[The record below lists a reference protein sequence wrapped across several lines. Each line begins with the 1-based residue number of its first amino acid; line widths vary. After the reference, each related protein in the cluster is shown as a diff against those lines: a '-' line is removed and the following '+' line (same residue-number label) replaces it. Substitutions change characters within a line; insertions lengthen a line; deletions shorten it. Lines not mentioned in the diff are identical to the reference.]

1 MKISATFNNENISLS
16 GPGDSLNEV
25 KSRLSV
31 DGIECRWA
39 HVHALFHRGEEMRG
53 VLEQTLRDSETRDIS
68 FPDWNS
74 LHSPV
79 RAVTDGDP
87 WIPGSSRSH
96 CLAEAALRS
105 IFNDQVNWRS
115 TSQKMG
121 DSLCDRFKCDSDARY
136 RILGFGP
143 GSRSL
148 LQFAKELSLQNQLE
162 VIDNVADSLKSPS
175 GEDIAIVGLSVNY
188 PGGRGQKQFWDL
200 LAEGTNVVSEV
211 SESPESDAV
220 VKVDLSLTQDPH
232 RSQNLG
238 LMILV

>member
-1 MKISATFNNENISLS
+1 MKISAIFNNENISLS

-39 HVHALFHRGEEMRG
+39 HVHALFHRGEEMQA
-53 VLEQTLRDSETRDIS
+53 VLEQTLRDIETREIK
-68 FPDWNS
+68 FPDWRS

-87 WIPGSSRSH
+87 WIPGSSHGR

-105 IFNDQVNWRS
+105 IFNDQVDWKS

-121 DSLCDRFKCDSDARY
+121 DSLRDRFKCDSDARY

-143 GSRSL
+143 GSRPL
-148 LQFAKELSLQNQLE
+148 LQFARELFIQNRLE
-162 VIDNVADSLKSPS
+162 VIDNVADSMKSAS
-175 GEDIAIVGLSVNY
+175 GDDIAIVGLSVNY
-188 PGGRGQKQFWDL
+188 PGAQGQKQFWDL

-211 SESPESDAV
+211 SEPQESNTAGRV
-220 VKVDLSLTQDPH
+220 GLTLTRNPH

>member
-1 MKISATFNNENISLS
+1 MKISAIFNNENTSLS
-16 GPGDSLNEV
+16 GHGNSLTEV

-53 VLEQTLRDSETRDIS
+53 VLEQTLRDIDTRGIK

-79 RAVTDGDP
+79 RAATDGDL

-96 CLAEAALRS
+96 CLVEAALRS
-105 IFNDQVNWRS
+105 IFNDQVDWRS

-121 DSLCDRFKCDSDARY
+121 DSLCNRFRCDSDAKY

-148 LQFAKELSLQNQLE
+148 LQFARELSIQHRLE
-162 VIDNVADSLKSPS
+162 VIDNVAGSMKSAS
-175 GEDIAIVGLSVNY
+175 GDDIAIVGLSVNY
-188 PGGRGQKQFWDL
+188 PGAKGQKQFWHL
-200 LAEGTNVVSEV
+200 LAEGTNVASEV
-211 SESPESDAV
+211 SESQESNAAAESAC
-220 VKVDLSLTQDPH
+220 L
-232 RSQNLG
+232 
-238 LMILV
+238 

>member
-1 MKISATFNNENISLS
+1 MKISATFNNGNISLS
-16 GPGDSLNEV
+16 GHGNSLNEV

-39 HVHALFHRGEEMRG
+39 HVHALFHRGEEMQG
-53 VLEQTLRDSETRDIS
+53 VLDQTLRDIKTREIN

-105 IFNDQVNWRS
+105 IFNDQVDWRS

-136 RILGFGP
+136 RILGLGP

-148 LQFAKELSLQNQLE
+148 LQFAKELSLQDRLE
-162 VIDNVADSLKSPS
+162 VIDNVADSLKSAS
-175 GEDIAIVGLSVNY
+175 GDDIAIVGLSVNY
-188 PGGRGQKQFWDL
+188 PGAQGQKQFWDL

-211 SESPESDAV
+211 SESQEPNTAGRFG
-220 VKVDLSLTQDPH
+220 LT
-232 RSQNLG
+232 
-238 LMILV
+238 VT